1 MQKRSKA
8 GGIRDYGRFNG
19 PVRARWL
26 SDGRY
31 MALCNALEFT
41 QSDGRLWSAPV
52 GTRTDGA
59 SIPPIFWPF
68 IGGPF
73 EGKYRDASVIHDY
86 ECCVKT
92 HAWRDA
98 ARMFFDGMMANGE
111 DLWRAKLMYFAVYF
125 FGPHWPARERRPD
138 GKFTERDAARIA
150 TLLHRRPA
158 ITFDELENLT
168 HATLRAIVTAI
179 PRSIAVAADL
189 SDSKKIRPVDRNG
202 PCIEPGSC

>member
-1 MQKRSKA
+1 MAKSASRRRQSRQLVSP
-8 GGIRDYGRFNG
+8 ISYGSFNG

-41 QSDGRLWSAPV
+41 QSDRRLWTAPV

-73 EGKYRDASVIHDY
+73 EGKYRDASVVHDY
-86 ECCVKT
+86 ECCTKT
-92 HAWRDA
+92 HAWRDV
-98 ARMFFDGMMANGE
+98 D
-111 DLWRAKLMYFAVYF
+111 
-125 FGPHWPARERRPD
+125 
-138 GKFTERDAARIA
+138 RIA
-150 TLLHRRPA
+150 TLLHRRPDMPLNE
-158 ITFDELENLT
+158 IESLT
-168 HATLRAIVTAI
+168 HATLGTKVTAI
-179 PRSIAVAADL
+179 PRSIAGVADL
-189 SDSKKIRPVDRNG
+189 SDKKRIKPVDRTG